1 MHINGR
7 IQYEEEFIWRRG
19 PAWRAANNFYCP
31 EMHWCNSL
39 VLVGS
44 AYTHMDRPGF
54 DGISYFPDAY
64 MSLTVQ
70 NERGCFKTMKD
81 ITNYI
86 QTYYRYNGKFYTISN
101 RKNLR
106 LNDIFLD
113 GRDYGVK
120 IIETESDLMNAAYI
134 APELY
139 IILTEVTVQD

>member
-31 EMHWCNSL
+31 EMYWRNSM

-70 NERGCFKTMKD
+70 NERGRFK
-81 ITNYI
+81 
-86 QTYYRYNGKFYTISN
+86 
-101 RKNLR
+101 L
-106 LNDIFLD
+106 
-113 GRDYGVK
+113 
-120 IIETESDLMNAAYI
+120 
-134 APELY
+134 
-139 IILTEVTVQD
+139 